1 MQQVDVAIVG
11 AGIGG
16 TALGGFLARHG
27 LRVTLLERE
36 TEYVD
41 RVRGEWMAPWGA
53 AELMRLGLYDAFRAA
68 GAHHISRSVNYDELL
83 SPAAAEQRTLPVGQ
97 LHPQVPGPLTM
108 QHVTMQQ
115 RALTNALE
123 GGADVRRGVSA
134 VQIHPGRQPSI
145 EFRHDGQACELRC
158 RLIVGADGRSST
170 VRRQL
175 GLRLEEAPL
184 DHLIVGLLVENI
196 GAWPDDLQALGKV
209 GDLHYLIF
217 PQGDGR
223 ARLYADYA
231 YRGERR
237 FGGEHGARELLAA
250 FAMDCVPNS
259 DSIANA
265 SPIGPCRSYPSQD
278 AWIEQPY
285 TEGAVLMGDA
295 AGYNDPI
302 LGQGLSVTLR
312 DARLLGELLLSE
324 RDWRD
329 PTLFVG
335 YADERRERLR
345 RLRFVASFVTTL
357 FARFGAEDIERRR
370 TAFERI
376 AADPELLTPTLAA
389 YLGPERLDPSFFTTA
404 HYARVLGTTQYAL
417 T

>member
-16 TALGGFLARHG
+16 SALGGYLSRHG
-27 LRVTLLERE
+27 LRVAIIERE
-36 TEYVD
+36 TQYSD
-41 RVRGEWMAPWGA
+41 RVRGEWMAPWGV

-68 GAHHISRSVNYDELL
+68 GAHHIRRSINYDELMP
-83 SPAAAEQRTLPVGQ
+83 PAVAEERTLPIAR
-97 LHPQVPGPLTM
+97 LHPDVPGPLSM

-115 RALTNALE
+115 VALASAQDA
-123 GGADVRRGVSA
+123 GADIRRGVSA
-134 VQIHPGRQPSI
+134 VQIRAGAQPSL
-145 EFRHDGQACELRC
+145 EFRHDGDVCELGC
-158 RLIVGADGRSST
+158 RLIIGADGRSST

-175 GLRLEEAPL
+175 GLKLAEAPL
-184 DHLIVGLLVENI
+184 DHLIVGLLVEDI
-196 GAWPDDLQALGKV
+196 GGWPEDLQALGKV

-231 YRGERR
+231 YRGDRR

-250 FAMDCVPNS
+250 FAMDCVPHSEN
-259 DSIANA
+259 IANA
-265 SPIGPCRSYPSQD
+265 TPIGPCRSYPSQD
-278 AWIEQPY
+278 AWIDRPF
-285 TEGAVLMGDA
+285 TDGAVLLGDA

-312 DARLLGELLLSE
+312 DARMLGDLLLDGGE
-324 RDWRD
+324 WRS
-329 PTLFVG
+329 TLFDA

-357 FARFGAEDIERRR
+357 FARFGAADIDRRKV
-370 TAFERI
+370 AFERI
-376 AADPELLTPTLAA
+376 AANPQLTAPLIAAFVGPDRVDADCFTKAFYAQVFGTEEHALA
-389 YLGPERLDPSFFTTA
+389 
-404 HYARVLGTTQYAL
+404 
-417 T
+417 

>member
-16 TALGGFLARHG
+16 TALGGYLARHG
-27 LRVTLLERE
+27 LRVMIVERE
-36 TEYVD
+36 TEYSD
-41 RVRGEWMAPWGA
+41 RVRGEWMAPWGV
-53 AELMRLGLYDAFRAA
+53 AELQRLDLYDTFRAA
-68 GAHHISRSVNYDELL
+68 GAHHISRSVNYDELIP
-83 SPAAAEQRTLPVGQ
+83 PAMAEQRALPVRQ
-97 LHPQVPGPLTM
+97 LHPGVPGPLTM

-115 RALTNALE
+115 LALANAVAA
-123 GGADVRRGVSA
+123 GADVRRGVSA
-134 VQIHPGRQPSI
+134 VQIHAGPQPSI
-145 EFRHDGQACELRC
+145 EFQHDGHQCQLGC

-175 GLRLEEAPL
+175 GFKLDEAPL
-184 DHLIVGLLVENI
+184 DHLIVGLLVEDI
-196 GAWPDDLQALGKV
+196 GSWPEDLQALGKV

-217 PQGDGR
+217 PQGHGR

-231 YRGERR
+231 YRGDRR

-250 FAMDCVPNS
+250 FDMDCVPNS
-259 DSIANA
+259 ESIANA
-265 SPIGPCRSYPSQD
+265 TPIGPCRSYPSQD
-278 AWIEQPY
+278 AWIDRPY

-312 DARLLGELLLSE
+312 DARILGEALLG
-324 RDWRD
+324 DNAWHQA
-329 PTLFVG
+329 LFEA

-357 FARFGAEDIERRR
+357 FARFGAADIDRRKA
-370 TAFERI
+370 AFERI
-376 AADPELLTPTLAA
+376 AANPELMMPTLAA
-389 YLGPERLDPSFFTTA
+389 YLGPDRVNAACFTRDFYARVFGTTA
-404 HYARVLGTTQYAL
+404 HVLA
-417 T
+417 